1 MIEQRRDAHR
11 GSAGLSLT
19 WQGLISRVR
28 LLSRYMSVYRRL
40 LTVGMRPLHAT
51 TAPATPSPAPAT
63 TTRNTPP
70 LSARR
75 ESSSDEGMVMGR
87 GGKKIPA
94 TGASGL
100 RSSLD
105 GGGMG
110 LPEESLLLTTGPSAD
125 GEGASVN
132 AGGDGRGGGEEH
144 WDTNW
149 FGGSSAEIRKLAEQI
164 RTRFGRGALVRK
176 HYSTAAQRELQVSRG
191 GGGGTHRRGW
201 GRGFYSR
208 VER

>member
-11 GSAGLSLT
+11 GSAGLSLS

-51 TAPATPSPAPAT
+51 MAPATAAPAPVT
-63 TTRNTPP
+63 TARNPPP

-75 ESSSDEGMVMGR
+75 ESSDEGMVMPQ

-94 TGASGL
+94 TGGSGL
-100 RSSLD
+100 RGSLD
-105 GGGMG
+105 GGGVG
-110 LPEESLLLTTGPSAD
+110 LPEESLLLASGPSAD
-125 GEGASVN
+125 GEGASVK

-149 FGGSSAEIRKLAEQI
+149 VGGSSAEIRKLAEQI

-176 HYSTAAQRELQVSRG
+176 HYSTAAQRELQVGRG
-191 GGGGTHRRGW
+191 GG
-201 GRGFYSR
+201 
-208 VER
+208 V